1 MRAPAWRANLDRFA
15 SIRYDGAVNRALPRS
30 VGLLAALALAAA
42 AGCAHLAPIP
52 DPAHT
57 IASDRYGTTQ
67 QVGGVLV
74 TVRTQGW
81 QSEQLDRLEPYVTP
95 LFVEIKNQGP
105 DTVNFNVDDAV
116 LVDNEGTLYRP
127 LPPER
132 LQELLTSPVAPEAT
146 SSSAESVFP
155 YDLELLSTLGA
166 LKSGAVP
173 PGTQIRGAVYFQRAV
188 DWAEELTLRIAIE
201 GETREFRFRVR

>member
-1 MRAPAWRANLDRFA
+1 MPRDFGLSATRAA
-15 SIRYDGAVNRALPRS
+15 
-30 VGLLAALALAAA
+30 LAALVLAATG
-42 AGCAHLAPIP
+42 GCAHLAPVP
-52 DPAHT
+52 DPVHT
-57 IASDRYGTTQ
+57 VASDRYGTTQ

-74 TVRTQGW
+74 TVRTVGW

-95 LFVEIKNQGP
+95 LFVEVKNQGP
-105 DTVNFNVDDAV
+105 DTIDFSVDGAL

-132 LQELLTSPVAPEAT
+132 LQELLTSASAPPPTTTPGA
-146 SSSAESVFP
+146 SPFP

-166 LKSGAVP
+166 LKSGPVP
-173 PGTQIRGAVYFQRAV
+173 PGTQIRGAIYFQRAV
-188 DWAEELTLRIAIE
+188 DWAEELTLRLPIG